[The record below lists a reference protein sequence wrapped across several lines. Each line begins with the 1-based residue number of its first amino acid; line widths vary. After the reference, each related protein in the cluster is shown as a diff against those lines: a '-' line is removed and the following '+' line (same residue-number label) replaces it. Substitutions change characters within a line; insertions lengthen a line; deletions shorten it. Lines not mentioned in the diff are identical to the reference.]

1 MSESDQLLIGGTWVR
16 PQSDQRVTIL
26 DPSTEETVGS
36 APLAAKADID
46 RAVEAAR
53 RAADQGE
60 WVHCDADRRAD
71 LLDRLA
77 AEITART
84 DRFARIVSQEN
95 GCTIATSPQYQVL
108 GAASTASYMAD
119 MARSFEFERTQAGFL
134 GNPVIVGR
142 RPVGVVAAIV
152 PWNVP
157 LTIAMLKLAPALA
170 SGCTVVLKPDVKTAL
185 DAEVLAEV
193 VVACGFPEGVISILP
208 ADRAVSEY
216 LVSHKLVDKV
226 SFTGSTRAGRRVG
239 EICGEAVRRCT
250 LELGGKSAAI
260 VLEDA
265 DIDHVLPNLIPAMI
279 MINGQAC
286 LAQTRLVVPRQR
298 SREIV
303 DAFAQAFSELKI
315 RNALDPEAEM
325 GPLISEE
332 QRRRVLDYIA
342 IGVKEGA
349 SIAVGGE
356 ATQVQG
362 KGYFVQPTILTD
374 VDRCATVAQEEIF
387 GPVVSVIEYDGIDDA
402 VAIANDSDYGLSG
415 SVWSRDV
422 DMATAIA
429 RRIRTGTINVNYSV
443 PEPAAPLGGFKR
455 SGIGRECGPEAFDAY
470 LEYQSIGVRHTA

>member
-1 MSESDQLLIGGTWVR
+1 MSESGQLLIGGTWVR
-16 PQSDQRVTIL
+16 PETDQRVTIL
-26 DPSTEETVGS
+26 DPSTEEAVGS
-36 APLAAKADID
+36 SPLAAKADVD

-53 RAADQGE
+53 RAADHGE

-77 AEITART
+77 SEITSRT
-84 DRFARIVSQEN
+84 DRFAQIISQEN
-95 GCTIATSPQYQVL
+95 GCTIATSAQYQVL
-108 GAASTASYMAD
+108 GAAAAATYMAD
-119 MARSFEFERTQAGFL
+119 MARSFSFGRTQAGWM
-134 GNPVIVGR
+134 GNPVLVER

-157 LTIAMLKLAPALA
+157 LTIAMIKLAPALA
-170 SGCTVVLKPDVKTAL
+170 SGCTVVVKPDTKTAL
-185 DAEVLAEV
+185 DAEVLAEA

-208 ADRAVSEY
+208 ADRDVSEY
-216 LVSHKLVDKV
+216 LVSHQLVDKV

-239 EICGEAVRRCT
+239 EICGDAVRRCT

-265 DIDHVLPNLIPAMI
+265 DIDHVLPNLLPAMI

-298 SREIV
+298 SSEIV
-303 DAFAQAFSELKI
+303 DAFAQAFSQLTV
-315 RNALDPEAEM
+315 RNALDPEAEV

-332 QRRRVLDYIA
+332 QRGRVMDYIA

-349 SIAVGGE
+349 SVAVGGE
-356 ATQVQG
+356 ATQIQG
-362 KGYFVQPTILTD
+362 KGYFVQPTILTG
-374 VDRCATVAQEEIF
+374 VDRYATVAQEEIF
-387 GPVVSVIEYDGIDDA
+387 GPVISVIEYDGIDDA
-402 VAIANDSDYGLSG
+402 VAIANESDYGLSG

-422 DMATAIA
+422 DMATSIA

-443 PEPAAPLGGFKR
+443 PEPFAPLGGFKR

-470 LEYQSIGVRHTA
+470 LEYQTIGVRSAE